1 MLEVNEEK
9 GVNKNACYAL
19 SCLCTT
25 QYGFQLCLQYLTI
38 FHRILLAT
46 ETILLSIEH
55 ETVWFA
61 LMCLR
66 TIAQYDGASEHLCYT
81 KTLPEKLRQIR
92 EKWIKY
98 KDIQDEAKLLW
109 YMIHKNTRP
118 NPPKI
123 DGN

>member
-25 QYGFQLCLQYLTI
+25 PYGFQLCLQYLAT
-38 FHRILLAT
+38 FHRILLAI

-61 LMCLR
+61 LM
-66 TIAQYDGASEHLCYT
+66 
-81 KTLPEKLRQIR
+81 
-92 EKWIKY
+92 
-98 KDIQDEAKLLW
+98 
-109 YMIHKNTRP
+109 
-118 NPPKI
+118 
-123 DGN
+123 